1 MAEACRANE
10 DKRCLP
16 SGTLPAAEIPEDD
29 AERFAGL
36 LKNVAEELVRLLK
49 SGSLYLVLAES
60 CTAGLAADALAR
72 VPGASSC
79 LWGSF
84 VCYTFRAKMRMLGL
98 GEEQLNKYGL
108 VSEETARAM
117 ALGALEKSGADAA
130 VSITG
135 LAGPDGD
142 GSGIPVGTVWIATA
156 LRDPDGPDSA
166 GVSCG
171 VAGFHFEGGRN
182 RVRRQAARQ
191 ALEQITIQLKKA
203 V

>member
-10 DKRCLP
+10 NERCLP
-16 SGTLPAAEIPEDD
+16 SGALPGAEIPEDD
-29 AERFAGL
+29 TERFAGL
-36 LKNVAEELVRLLK
+36 LKSVAEELVRLLK
-49 SGSLYLVLAES
+49 NKSRYLVLAES

-72 VPGASSC
+72 VPGASAC

-98 GEEQLNKYGL
+98 GEERLNKYGL

-142 GSGIPVGTVWIATA
+142 GSGVPVGTVWIATA
-156 LRDPDGPDSA
+156 LGDPDRPDS
-166 GVSCG
+166 GGISCE
-171 VAGFHFEGGRN
+171 AAEFHFEGGRN
-182 RVRRQAARQ
+182 RVRQQAAQQ